1 MGCDGI
7 WESKSNE
14 KMIKWVQKK
23 YEAKNMTMR
32 KLTESLLDEEL
43 AANENSENGMDNMT
57 VIIIHLWSFLF
68 GFC

>member
-57 VIIIHLWSFLF
+57 VIIIHL
-68 GFC
+68 